1 MSTLYEL
8 ASDFND
14 IFDVMAEE
22 NLDSD
27 TLMVLMHDAETN
39 MTAIADK
46 VSNGIGLIRSLE
58 NVRDGLDAEIKR
70 LQIRKKSVEG
80 NICNIKEYYLQN
92 LSSIG
97 AKKIVTPRGNMTV
110 AKVGGKQPLTIDD
123 EALVPSDFKI
133 PVTTYKVDKEKIRAS
148 IAKGET
154 VPGAHLAERGFYLK
168 IS

>member
-1 MSTLYEL
+1 MATLYNLTNNFNSAFEL
-8 ASDFND
+8 LLD
-14 IFDVMAEE
+14 E

-27 TLMVLMHDAETN
+27 TLTATLQDAEASMN
-39 MTAIADK
+39 EIVDK
-46 VSNGIGLIRSLE
+46 CANGIGLIRSLE

-70 LQIRKKSVEG
+70 LQLRKHSIEA
-80 NICNIKEYYLQN
+80 NISNIKEYYLQN
-92 LSSIG
+92 LIVIG
-97 AKKIVTPRGNMTV
+97 AKKIPTPRGNMTV

-133 PVTTYKVDKEKIRAS
+133 PVTTYKLDKEKIRAS